1 MSFNHIVIQNILRD
15 KWTYISYFLSSV
27 FSILI
32 FFLFLLTAL
41 HPMMSRIN
49 PDSTLGLT
57 IILCSFIVYI
67 FSFVF
72 IVYSMLAFLK
82 KKTKTLGIFMIS
94 GASMKQI
101 QKMVFRENMLIAI
114 AAIITA
120 ILSGLILSPLF
131 LMIVKN
137 VLQADDFGMY
147 FPVQAIVATLVL
159 FNLLFFII
167 SRFTTRFIKKEE
179 AVQLL
184 KADVTQ
190 EKEITPAPF
199 KLLFATTV
207 SIVLFLCMKLN
218 QIFVEDLGLFY
229 YLFLFM
235 SLLLTIYFVLTQG
248 MLFLIRRLQN
258 RASYYRKTNLLFV
271 SDLKAKGKTFSH
283 IIYLLTILLVAVFV
297 GTSVLYSS
305 YYSVEENTEA
315 VYPYS
320 FQYVSL
326 PQNPA
331 EQVREDIQ
339 QIESTFK
346 QENEQYVSYHSAF
359 KTDQKR
365 RIGFLSNTLYN
376 ALGAHKQ
383 IMLDNDE
390 YFVVAGNE
398 GTSPDPQLI
407 NDYIK
412 EDLQYT
418 DSQQQMLLSTSLQNV
433 YYVVPDGI
441 YEALDYPEN
450 QVFAYELA
458 NWTEKS
464 EVIQK
469 IEDKITTTPE
479 QRLVSSKV
487 SLYETEKYVKNITFF
502 IGFLLSLIFLSAA
515 MSILY
520 FYLQTSLAE
529 ERDKYKGLRKIGLA
543 VSEVRT
549 IVTKELTLLIFAP
562 FAFATVLLFT
572 ALITLRNTI
581 SVSFLQMTGIGV
593 TIFCLLFILSFF
605 IIRKVYINKLLH

>member
-159 FNLLFFII
+159 FSLLFFII

-207 SIVLFLCMKLN
+207 SIV
-218 QIFVEDLGLFY
+218 
-229 YLFLFM
+229 
-235 SLLLTIYFVLTQG
+235 
-248 MLFLIRRLQN
+248 
-258 RASYYRKTNLLFV
+258 
-271 SDLKAKGKTFSH
+271 
-283 IIYLLTILLVAVFV
+283 
-297 GTSVLYSS
+297 
-305 YYSVEENTEA
+305 
-315 VYPYS
+315 
-320 FQYVSL
+320 
-326 PQNPA
+326 
-331 EQVREDIQ
+331 
-339 QIESTFK
+339 
-346 QENEQYVSYHSAF
+346 
-359 KTDQKR
+359 
-365 RIGFLSNTLYN
+365 
-376 ALGAHKQ
+376 
-383 IMLDNDE
+383 
-390 YFVVAGNE
+390 
-398 GTSPDPQLI
+398 
-407 NDYIK
+407 
-412 EDLQYT
+412 
-418 DSQQQMLLSTSLQNV
+418 
-433 YYVVPDGI
+433 
-441 YEALDYPEN
+441 
-450 QVFAYELA
+450 
-458 NWTEKS
+458 
-464 EVIQK
+464 
-469 IEDKITTTPE
+469 
-479 QRLVSSKV
+479 
-487 SLYETEKYVKNITFF
+487 
-502 IGFLLSLIFLSAA
+502 
-515 MSILY
+515 
-520 FYLQTSLAE
+520 
-529 ERDKYKGLRKIGLA
+529 
-543 VSEVRT
+543 
-549 IVTKELTLLIFAP
+549 
-562 FAFATVLLFT
+562 
-572 ALITLRNTI
+572 
-581 SVSFLQMTGIGV
+581 
-593 TIFCLLFILSFF
+593 
-605 IIRKVYINKLLH
+605 